1 MAGSK
6 APHSS
11 HKKSQ
16 FWLELVQAQATS
28 GLGIADFCKQQNVSD
43 SAFYKWRAKLAQEQV
58 KSNLDKTPTQQNQRF
73 TELVIRDSP
82 QTITSSTPVPAPA
95 PRPEACS
102 WDESSLISQCVR
114 QKAFSVGYVF
124 YGKRAVWSRPNSGLL
139 VFRIFETTEMTD

>member
-6 APHSS
+6 VPHSS

-43 SAFYKWRAKLAQEQV
+43 SAFYKWRAKLAQEQLQG
-58 KSNLDKTPTQQNQRF
+58 NLEQTPTQPDQRF
-73 TELVIRDSP
+73 TELVIRDTP

-95 PRPEACS
+95 LELSNPEKLLKVQFGEIRIEIPAGF
-102 WDESSLISQCVR
+102 DPETLR
-114 QKAFSVGYVF
+114 TVF
-124 YGKRAVWSRPNSGLL
+124 GMLRSGSC
-139 VFRIFETTEMTD
+139 

>member
-6 APHSS
+6 VPHSS

-43 SAFYKWRAKLAQEQV
+43 SAFYKWRAKLAQEQ
-58 KSNLDKTPTQQNQRF
+58 LQGYLEQPPTQPNQRF
-73 TELVIRDSP
+73 TELVIRDTP

-95 PRPEACS
+95 LELSNPEKLLKVQFGEIRIEIPAGF
-102 WDESSLISQCVR
+102 DPETLR
-114 QKAFSVGYVF
+114 TVF
-124 YGKRAVWSRPNSGLL
+124 GMLRSGSC
-139 VFRIFETTEMTD
+139 